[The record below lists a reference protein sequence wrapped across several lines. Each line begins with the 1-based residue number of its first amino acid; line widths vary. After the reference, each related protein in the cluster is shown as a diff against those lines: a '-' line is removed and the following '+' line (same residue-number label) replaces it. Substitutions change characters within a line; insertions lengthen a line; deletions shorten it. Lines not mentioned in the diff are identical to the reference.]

1 MGERMKE
8 KILHVTGAMNV
19 GGTETMLINL
29 YRKINKKI
37 EFHFI
42 SYSKSQAFY
51 DGEIESLGGK
61 VIRLN
66 PPNEVGFITSIKDIK
81 KVIKENGPYDAVHTH
96 MLFNCGIA
104 MIAAYLSEVKV
115 RVSHAHTTSD
125 DSSSLVRKIYINLMR
140 FFIKVF
146 STDFLACSDSAG
158 KYLFGN
164 NIICNKKYKVL
175 PNYIEYENFINNN
188 DKSNFREE
196 LRIKNDDIVICHI
209 GRFITAKNHE
219 FLIDMAKEMIQKN
232 NKVKLVLVGDGDLKN
247 HIWNK
252 VKSIGIEKNVY
263 FTGIRKDIPSILSS
277 VDLFILP
284 SIYEGL
290 GLVLLEAQAAKVPCL
305 VSEAIQPEVD
315 LGVGLVKKLNLS
327 CGANKWADEANKIIN
342 KNKNSD
348 IDIIKAVQE
357 KKYDLNSILN
367 NLLSVYKLK
376 LD

>member
-104 MIAAYLSEVKV
+104 MIAAYLSGVKV

-125 DSSSLVRKIYINLMR
+125 DSSSFVRKIYINLMR

-146 STDFLACSDSAG
+146 STDFLACSNSAG

-175 PNYIEYENFINNN
+175 PNYIEYEKFINNS
-188 DKSNFREE
+188 DKTSFRKE
-196 LRIKNDDIVICHI
+196 LGIKNDDIVICHI

>member
-1 MGERMKE
+1 MNKN
-8 KILHVTGAMNV
+8 KILHITGAMNV
-19 GGTETMLINL
+19 GGTETMLVNL
-29 YRKINKKI
+29 YRKVNNDIR
-37 EFHFI
+37 FDFI
-42 SYSKSQAFY
+42 SYSDQEAYY
-51 DGEIESLGGK
+51 DKEIEMLGGSI
-61 VIRLN
+61 IRLR
-66 PPNEVGFITSIKDIK
+66 PPSEAGFIGAIKDIK
-81 KVIKENGPYDAVHTH
+81 KVLKENGPYDAVHTH

-104 MIAAYLSEVKV
+104 MIAAYLSGIKV

-125 DSSSLVRKIYINLMR
+125 DSSSFVRKIYINLMR

-146 STDFLACSDSAG
+146 STDFLACSNSAG

-175 PNYIEYENFINNN
+175 PNYIEYEKFINNS
-188 DKSNFREE
+188 DKTSFRKE
-196 LRIKNDDIVICHI
+196 LGIKNDDIVICHI

-348 IDIIKAVQE
+348 IDIIKAVEE

>member
-1 MGERMKE
+1 MCKGRV
-8 KILHVTGAMNV
+8 LHVVGGMDI
-19 GGTETMLINL
+19 GGTETMLMNL
-29 YRKINKKI
+29 YRKVNTNIQ
-37 EFHFI
+37 FDFI
-42 SYSKSQAFY
+42 SYYENEGYY
-51 DGEIESLGGK
+51 DEEIRRLGGN
-61 VIRLN
+61 VIRLSS
-66 PPNEVGFITSIKDIK
+66 PKKIGYLKAIKDIK

-104 MIAAYLSEVKV
+104 MIAAYLSGIKV

-125 DSSSLVRKIYINLMR
+125 DSSSFVRKIYINLMR

-146 STDFLACSDSAG
+146 STDFLACSNSAG

-175 PNYIEYENFINNN
+175 PNYIEYEKFINNS
-188 DKSNFREE
+188 DKTSFRKE
-196 LRIKNDDIVICHI
+196 LGIKNDDIVICHI

>member
-1 MGERMKE
+1 MKR

-19 GGTETMLINL
+19 GGTETMIINL

-51 DGEIESLGGK
+51 DEEIEKLGGK

-66 PPNEVGFITSIKDIK
+66 PPDKVGFIVAIKDIK

-96 MLFNCGIA
+96 MLFNSGIA
-104 MIAAYLSEVKV
+104 MIAAYLSRVKV

-125 DSSSLVRKIYINLMR
+125 DTSSLVRKIYINLMR

-146 STDFLACSDSAG
+146 STDFLACSNSAG

-164 NIICNKKYKVL
+164 NIISNKKYKVL
-175 PNYIEYENFINNN
+175 PNYIEYEKFINNS
-188 DKSNFREE
+188 DKTNFREE
-196 LRIKNDDIVICHI
+196 LGIKNDDIVICHI

-247 HIWNK
+247 HIENK

-263 FTGIRKDIPSILSS
+263 FTGIRKDIPSILNS

-290 GLVLLEAQAAKVPCL
+290 GLVLLEAQASKVPCL

-315 LGVGLVKKLNLS
+315 LGIGLVKKLNLS
-327 CGANKWADEANKIIN
+327 CGASKWADEANKIIN
-342 KNKNSD
+342 ENKNND